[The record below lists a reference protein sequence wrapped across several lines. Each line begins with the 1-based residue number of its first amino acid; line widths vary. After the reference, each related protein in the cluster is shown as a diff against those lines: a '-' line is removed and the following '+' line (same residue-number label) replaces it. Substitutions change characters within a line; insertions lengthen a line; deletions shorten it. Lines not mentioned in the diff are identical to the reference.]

1 MTARRPLA
9 GFTLVEVT
17 VAFVILGLA
26 AGALMS
32 VLGASP
38 GRLERGHN
46 QMRAVLAARSV
57 LAELDAKASLSAGE
71 LSGSIQDNVTWKVI
85 VQPYGQAP
93 EGVRGAPPLTTPYL
107 VNVETAVGSGQSAA
121 TASLTTIRL
130 QARLP

>member
-1 MTARRPLA
+1 MIARKPLA

-26 AGALMS
+26 AGALVS

-71 LSGSIQDNVTWKVI
+71 LSGSMQDDVRWKVL
-85 VQPYGQAP
+85 VQPYGKTP
-93 EGVRGAPPLTTPYL
+93 EGAGGAPPLTTPYL
-107 VNVETAVGSGQSAA
+107 VTVETAVRSGQSAA
-121 TASLTTIRL
+121 AASLTTVRL
-130 QARLP
+130 QARMP